1 MADPNSASLKGASE
15 REAID
20 SMRGYSYQILR
31 SIEAWIELADGE
43 VLVLEGA
50 EDLDRLGDDGRPTTE
65 QVKDTAG
72 SGNVTLRSAN
82 VLEAIGNLWKHMERN
97 PGVPIRFRFL
107 TTSGVG
113 REKSRPLG
121 FDEPG
126 LEAWRLIQ
134 AAPSSADAHR
144 LASGIQSFLKD
155 QPTLPETMRA
165 WLATASTQEFIE
177 KTVIPME
184 WVTGWPAWQ
193 DLYARVLAKLVEL
206 ADHRAIGASDAARAL
221 DGLYAEAWKVATT
234 KGRRELRRGDLLSI
248 LERAGTTAV
257 PNRQLLAMLGTI
269 TGAPGHGPLVTAAA
283 EPFSSAPR
291 PLPDRHP
298 RRTLEDS
305 IQTALGSGTVLIHGG
320 TGMGKTGLA
329 LATTGGARPVAWVDL
344 RGMSQDAAASRIG
357 ALAARLPQ
365 LGQARDVV
373 LDDLPASGDPRALEA
388 PLGRLRV
395 ALNEFEAALLVTAAD
410 RLTARLAAQLSLDK
424 AHTFQAPAFDEQD
437 IREYL
442 LARGCPDD
450 VAENWSKIIRVSTWG
465 HPQFVDARVAA
476 LANGGFPKPDIA
488 ELMAP
493 RPEIVDV
500 RAEAR
505 RLVSALPD
513 AERELLARAS
523 LTLGRTPRARLMAIA
538 AIDPAIPEPGDVI
551 DRLTGPW
558 LERTDTDDLRPS
570 PLLGSLGIDTRGQDW
585 AARMHRGVAFSF
597 LRGGSL
603 LASDIFE
610 IATHAILARTAAPLI
625 PVLPGLLQA
634 SAEVWAQVAETAS
647 ILIHFG
653 IGDGQAAPFDDA
665 NDVAAFRVL
674 QLRIAIE
681 AGRPDQ
687 VRRIVDRSIAEFD
700 RNDVERNPGP
710 GLFEVVFLWQ
720 LLQRPGD
727 LSLAER
733 LRLSLRFARVGDR
746 LSKVLVSLGDR
757 GVGEDLQWPDLAP
770 FVPMTLIPVV
780 GDVDGLTELLDLLER
795 LEPADKARAL
805 GGYAG
810 DGEAAALALDRV
822 WLGEARREE
831 PRWADLAAS
840 LRRVLAM
847 SGEWDVPALSGAAA
861 PLLVRVLDENLKDP
875 DGALA
880 EAEKALEEHRRP
892 SRVLAAKARV
902 LWRQGPSRE
911 ALALYEEAIASFPLG
926 LSWRTDVLRDAAVA
940 AGKLGDWPLAAR
952 RLTDA
957 LSGMSESE
965 PLVRHVGF
973 GFDLAIALHLSGRTR
988 DAVDRLGRAVDLMA
1002 EDGRPVP
1009 PEPLVS
1015 VRQLGSQV
1023 IRTIGAE
1030 RGTSGIW
1037 GEDEMPLTRLFGST
1051 SGLEELTWGEQRPA
1065 PLDVVIL
1072 LMAELDLLMPE
1083 HPAIAERMA
1092 PRLRASSS
1100 LLTQSTQGDML
1111 TRLAVRTLDV
1121 TEGAADALREA
1132 RALDLATSERDAG
1145 HDASD
1150 LDMDGAPASVS
1161 PRWQELVKYRLL
1173 ARVVAMV
1180 ARGRAADVPVSRWAE
1195 AVPTDGSMDDVVAML
1210 EDLKRLIDGI
1220 EDARTRIMG
1229 GNPTWDR
1236 HLLAALLAPVQRHL
1250 APDQLLVCHVV
1261 VARYLR
1267 QAKLGEFTGAAFAEL
1282 VTGAWLD
1289 RCDHP
1294 AQLVAPRMTVPD
1306 IRRAATSG
1314 APGWPRVLRVLEA
1327 ARNAVSVAAAKSVSD
1342 FLAVLREQ
1350 VEG

>member
-1 MADPNSASLKGASE
+1 MADPTPASLKGASE
-15 REAID
+15 REAVD

-31 SIEAWIELADGE
+31 SMEAWIDLADGE

-50 EDLDRLGDDGRPTTE
+50 EDLDRLGDDGRPTAE

-82 VLEAIGNLWKHMERN
+82 VLEAIGNLWEHKERN

-121 FDEPG
+121 FEEPG

-134 AAPSSADAHR
+134 AAPSSAESHR
-144 LASGIQSFLKD
+144 LAAGIQSFLKD
-155 QPTLPETMRA
+155 QTALPKTMRA
-165 WLATASTQEFIE
+165 WLATVSTQEFIDRA
-177 KTVIPME
+177 VIPIE

-193 DLYARVLAKLVEL
+193 DLHARVLAKLVEL
-206 ADHRAIGASDAARAL
+206 ADRRDIGAADAAKAL
-221 DGLYAEAWKVATT
+221 DALYAEAWKVATT
-234 KGRRELRRGDLLSI
+234 KGRRELRRGDLLAI

-257 PNRQLLAMLGTI
+257 PNRQLLAILGTI

-283 EPFSSAPR
+283 EPFSPAPR

-298 RRTLEDS
+298 RRTLEGS
-305 IQTALGSGTVLIHGG
+305 IRTALASGTVLIHGG

-329 LATTGGARPVAWVDL
+329 LASTGGARPVAWAGL
-344 RGMSQDAAASRIG
+344 RGMSQGAAASRIET
-357 ALAARLPQ
+357 LAARLPQ

-395 ALNEFEAALLVTAAD
+395 ALDGLNAALLITAAD
-410 RLTARLAAQLSLDK
+410 RLPARLAVQLSLDG
-424 AHTFQAPAFDEQD
+424 AHTFHAPAFDEQD

-442 LARGCPDD
+442 MARGCPEDD
-450 VAENWSKIIRVSTWG
+450 AETWSKIIRVSTWG

-476 LANGGFPKPDIA
+476 LADGGFPKPDIS

-493 RPEIVDV
+493 RPEILDV

-505 RLVSALPD
+505 RLVSALPEV
-513 AERELLARAS
+513 ERELLARAS

-538 AIDPAIPEPGDVI
+538 AIDPPIPEPGDVI

-570 PLLGSLGIDTRGQDW
+570 PLLGNLGVDTRGQDW
-585 AARMHRGVAFSF
+585 ATRMHRGIAFSF
-597 LRGGSL
+597 LQGGSL

-634 SAEVWAQVAETAS
+634 SAEVWSQVAETAS
-647 ILIHFG
+647 MLTYFG
-653 IGDGQAAPFDDA
+653 IGDGQAAPFDDP

-681 AGRPDQ
+681 ASQPDQ
-687 VRRIVDRSIAEFD
+687 VRRIVDRSVAEFD

-720 LLQRPGD
+720 LLQRPGE
-727 LSLAER
+727 LPLAER
-733 LRLSLRFARVGDR
+733 LRLSLRFAKVGDR
-746 LSKVLVSLGDR
+746 LSKVLGSLEERGGGDD
-757 GVGEDLQWPDLAP
+757 VQWPDLAP
-770 FVPMTLIPVV
+770 FLPMTLIPVV
-780 GDVDGLTELLDLLER
+780 SDVDGLTELLDLIEQ
-795 LEPADKARAL
+795 LEPADTARAL

-822 WLGEARREE
+822 WLGEARRED
-831 PRWADLAAS
+831 PRWLELAAA
-840 LRRVLAM
+840 LRRVLTM
-847 SGEWDVPALSGAAA
+847 SEEWDVPALSGAAA

-880 EAEKALEEHRRP
+880 EADKALGEHERP

-911 ALALYEEAIASFPLG
+911 ALAFYEEAIASFPLG
-926 LSWRTDVLRDAAVA
+926 LSWRTDVMRDAAIA
-940 AGKLGDWPLAAR
+940 AGKVGDWPLAAR

-957 LSGMSESE
+957 LSGMSEDE
-965 PLVRHVGF
+965 PLVRHIGF

-1002 EDGRPVP
+1002 EDGRPMP

-1051 SGLEELTWGEQRPA
+1051 SGLEELTWGEQRPG

-1092 PRLRASSS
+1092 QRLRVSSN
-1100 LLTQSTQGDML
+1100 LLAQSTQGDML

-1121 TEGAADALREA
+1121 SDGAADALREA
-1132 RALDLATSERDAG
+1132 RALDFAASERDAG
-1145 HDASD
+1145 RDAAD
-1150 LDMDGAPASVS
+1150 LGMDGAPATIS

-1173 ARVVAMV
+1173 ARVVALV
-1180 ARGRAADVPVSRWAE
+1180 ARGRAADIPVSPWSE
-1195 AVPTDGSMDDVVAML
+1195 AMPTDGSMGDVIAML
-1210 EDLKRLIDGI
+1210 DDLQRLIEGT
-1220 EDARTRIMG
+1220 EDASARIVG

-1236 HLLAALLAPVQRHL
+1236 HLLAALLAPMQRHL

-1261 VARYLR
+1261 AARYLL
-1267 QAKLGEFTGAAFAEL
+1267 QAKLSEFTGAAFAGL

-1289 RCDHP
+1289 RCEHP
-1294 AQLVAPRMTVPD
+1294 AQLVAPRITVPD

-1314 APGWPRVLRVLEA
+1314 TPGWPRVLGVLEA
-1327 ARNAVSVAAAKSVSD
+1327 ARNAVSVAAARSVSD
-1342 FLAVLREQ
+1342 FLVALRAQ